1 MRVVILLLAIL
12 ALSAFVGCQSK
23 PMAGS
28 DVQSGSEGIK
38 VHGNWTVEVTNPD
51 GSLATRKQFTNSFD
65 GKHIVAFLL
74 SYDPE
79 TVEREMGFNIKD
91 QPYGGSNSSEAKCT
105 GSLPFSFGAY
115 GQRVHANAIHAPND
129 DGDLYNSVWSA
140 SCTLEISGNEPKFI
154 TDVSTI
160 MESTPIII
168 KYDGDDGIHTSG
180 ILSKKTLTEPIKV
193 WDGQIVAATVILSVE

>member
-1 MRVVILLLAIL
+1 MVV
-12 ALSAFVGCQSK
+12 SES
-23 PMAGS
+23 GS
-28 DVQSGSEGIK
+28 ESEGIK
-38 VHGNWTVEVTNPD
+38 VHGDWTVEVTNPD
-51 GSLATRKQFTNSFD
+51 GSLATRKQFANAFK
-65 GKHIVAFLL
+65 GQHLVAGFL
-74 SYDPE
+74 SYDLEVDRTIDFFVSDSPS
-79 TVEREMGFNIKD
+79 
-91 QPYGGSNSSEAKCT
+91 GGLVSSDEANCKESILKT
-105 GSLPFSFGAY
+105 DFVLAT
-115 GQRVHANAIHAPND
+115 AIHAPND